1 MTRYLALAARRPWR
15 CVLACVLV
23 AAVALGLGRKL
34 ELHTDM
40 AELLPADHPA
50 VAALQRLADHQRL
63 GQSLIVIVESPD
75 RAQDRAFLDALRPRL
90 ERLPAFA
97 EIDWGPDRDLAA
109 WKEHWRWMYADAA
122 TLERAE
128 RLLDLP
134 DPVPALRAL
143 APEHAPPSDRYELLL
158 PDGTHRAGVMLW
170 RPAFGIGGT
179 RDHQALADVRAAIA
193 ATDPARFGVRVSVGG
208 HLAQAIEDQD
218 SIRDDLT
225 FATLLCSA
233 LIFAAIWAYF
243 RRLALVAI
251 VFAPALL
258 GLFVALAVAR
268 FTLHALNLNTAFL
281 IAIILGNGINSPIVL
296 LARYGEERLRGADV
310 AGALAIAVRRS
321 LRGTLAAM
329 GAASIAYG
337 ALVATDFRGFSQ
349 FGLLG
354 GIGMLLVWFA
364 TYAVVP
370 PLLHLVDARI
380 PASLGWRRPF
390 GALGRAVAR
399 RPVLVLAG
407 GLALAAAALVPL
419 AHLARDPIEWNLRA
433 LRTAETPSRGVWDK
447 AEALGMNDPDSGY
460 VGSHGALIVDRPEQA
475 EPVAAALRA
484 QDRALGDPVFARV
497 RTLPSLL
504 PRDQDATLAALA
516 RIRAKLD
523 ALAPRLGERDRA
535 ELARWRPPDD
545 LRPLAVAD
553 LPAFARRAFTER
565 DGSVGR
571 LVLVS
576 VDPRTYSDW
585 NGRDLLRLARH
596 LQVDAGGRHW
606 VAASPATVFA
616 GMLETL
622 VRDGPR
628 VAVLAFAGV
637 VLFILIVLGRRAA
650 LPALATQLVG
660 LTWFGGVLALL
671 GMKINFFNFVGLPIT
686 LGVGADY
693 AANLA
698 ARLRDGRAAIPD
710 VLAGTGAAVALCS
723 TTTIIGYSSLL
734 SSHNPALRSFGVVAD
749 VGEVCC
755 LAAAL
760 LFLPALGY
768 HRRGRLACPT
778 SMVTPPRPTSIST
791 TSRSCAR

>member
-1 MTRYLALAARRPWR
+1 MTRYLALATRRPWR
-15 CVLACVLV
+15 CVLACALV
-23 AAVALGLGRKL
+23 AAVALWLGRKL

-50 VAALQRLADHQRL
+50 VAALQRLSDHQRL
-63 GQSLIVIVESPD
+63 GQSLIVIVEGPD
-75 RAQDRAFLDALRPRL
+75 RARDLAFLDALRPRL
-90 ERLPAFA
+90 ERLPGFA
-97 EIDWGPDRDLAA
+97 ELDWGPDRELAT
-109 WKEHWRWMYADAA
+109 WKEHWRWMYADRA

-134 DPVPALRAL
+134 DPIPALRAL
-143 APEHAPPSDRYELLL
+143 APPHAPPPSDRYEMRL

-170 RPAFGIGGT
+170 RPPRGIAGT

-193 ATDPARFGVRVSVGG
+193 ATPHPQLRVSVGG

-225 FATLLCSA
+225 FATLACSA
-233 LIFAAIWAYF
+233 LIFVAIWAYF

-258 GLFVALAVAR
+258 GLVVALAVAR
-268 FTLHALNLNTAFL
+268 FALHALNLNTAFL

-296 LARYGEERLRGADV
+296 LARYGEERLRGAGV
-310 AGALAIAVRRS
+310 ATALAVAVRRS

-354 GIGMLLVWFA
+354 GIGMLLVWLA

-370 PLLHLVDARI
+370 PLLHLIDARI

-390 GALGRAVAR
+390 GALGRAIAR
-399 RPVLVLAG
+399 RPAVVLAG

-419 AHLARDPIEWNLRA
+419 AQLARDPIEWNLRA
-433 LRTAETPSRGVWDK
+433 LRTAETPSRGVWDQ

-504 PRDQDATLAALA
+504 PRDQAATLAALA
-516 RIRAKLD
+516 RIRGKLD
-523 ALAPRLGERDRA
+523 ALAPRLAERDRA

-545 LRPLAVAD
+545 LHALAVAD

-571 LVLVS
+571 LVVVS
-576 VDPRTYSDW
+576 VDPQTYSDW

-628 VAVLAFAGV
+628 VALLALAGV
-637 VLFILIVLGRRAA
+637 VLFVLVVLGRRAA

-660 LTWFGGVLALL
+660 LTWFGGVLAVL
-671 GMKINFFNFVGLPIT
+671 GMKLNFFNFVGLPIT

-698 ARLRDGRAAIPD
+698 ARLCDGREPIPEI
-710 VLAGTGAAVALCS
+710 LAGTGAAVALCS

-734 SSHNPALRSFGVVAD
+734 ASHNPALRSFGVVAD

-768 HRRGRLACPT
+768 HSRGRLACPT
-778 SMVTPPRPTSIST
+778 SMVTPPRPTSISI